1 MRKANKMQ
9 KISII
14 RLSHKMFDSTDNIKR
29 SVEIIKRHFDSQE
42 RLIIIVPY
50 IRKFYDSLNETISNF
65 YTINLESE
73 RNQLYRPTEN
83 ISSRILKFALLSK
96 GIYTLEFDQNLIQ
109 IPKRKLFSEPT
120 IPDFYR
126 EFIEKNL
133 DRGTVLLVSGLS
145 VIDEKGQIDRIL
157 GGTDRVTP
165 ILFARLLGQNKVI
178 YYREDLLFFT
188 SNREFVRKARLIK
201 DLDYDEAANILSNND
216 SSFDIDDLMLAK
228 EWNIEIEFRNFYEP
242 EKYTLIS
249 GGKMKKNIVKSIIGD
264 PNKAKVSIH
273 QVQDRPGVAARIF
286 SPLVENGIQIFDIS
300 NIVTID
306 GLSDI
311 SFTVLRDDAKRAYII
326 TEKFAKECGASS
338 VEYDDNIAVISVIG
352 SGLYKNPDIAFKI
365 FSVLAKNRININ
377 YINAN
382 DIKISVAIN
391 RDYLELALRLL
402 HETFEMDKDE

>member
-1 MRKANKMQ
+1 MQ

-14 RLSHKMFDSTDNIKR
+14 RLSHKMFDSADNIKR

-50 IRKFYDSLNETISNF
+50 IRKFYESLKETISAF
-65 YTINLESE
+65 YSISQESE
-73 RNQLYRPTEN
+73 NNQLYRPTEN

-96 GIYTLEFDQNLIQ
+96 GIYTIEFDQNLIQ
-109 IPKRKLFSEPT
+109 IPKRKLFSEPS

-133 DRGTVLLVSGLS
+133 EKGTVLLVSGLS

-165 ILFARLLGQNKVI
+165 ILFAKLLGQNRVI

-188 SNREFVRKARLIK
+188 SNREYVRNARLIK
-201 DLDYDEAANILSNND
+201 ELDYDEAANILSTNE
-216 SSFDIDDLMLAK
+216 SSFELDDLMLAK
-228 EWNIEIEFRNFYEP
+228 EWNIEIEFKNFYEP
-242 EKYTLIS
+242 EKSTLIS
-249 GGKMKKNIVKSIIGD
+249 GGKMKKNVVKSIIGD
-264 PNKAKVSIH
+264 SNKAKVSIH

-311 SFTVLRDDAKRAYII
+311 SFTVLREDAKRAYII

-338 VEYDDNIAVISVIG
+338 VEYDDNIAVLSVIG
-352 SGLYKNPDIAFKI
+352 SGLYKNPEIAFKI
-365 FSVLAKNRININ
+365 FSVLSKNRININ

-402 HETFEMDKDE
+402 HETFELNKDE

>member
-1 MRKANKMQ
+1 
-9 KISII
+9 
-14 RLSHKMFDSTDNIKR
+14 MFDSVDNIKR
-29 SVEIIKRHFDSQE
+29 CVDIIRSHFDSQE
-42 RLIIIVPY
+42 SLIIIVPY
-50 IRKFYDSLNETISNF
+50 IKKFYESLKESISVF
-65 YTINLESE
+65 YNLSSESE
-73 RNQLYRPTEN
+73 LNQLYRPTEN
-83 ISSRILKFALLSK
+83 ITSRILKFALLSK
-96 GIYTLEFDQNLIQ
+96 GIYTIEFDHNLIQ
-109 IPKRKLFSEPT
+109 IPKRKLFTDPT

-133 DRGTVLLVSGLS
+133 QKGTVLLVSGLS
-145 VIDEKGQIDRIL
+145 VIDEKGQIDRIV
-157 GGTDRVTP
+157 GGTDRVMP
-165 ILFARLLGQNKVI
+165 ILFAKLLGQNKVL

-188 SNREFVRKARLIK
+188 SNRQYVSKARLIK
-201 DLDYDEAANILSNND
+201 DLDYDEAANILSSNE
-216 SSFDIDDLMLAK
+216 SSFDLDDLMLAK
-228 EWNIEIEFRNFYEP
+228 EWNIEIEFRSFYEP
-242 EKYTLIS
+242 NKYTLIS
-249 GGKMKKNIVKSIIGD
+249 GGKMKKNIVKAIIGD

-338 VEYDDNIAVISVIG
+338 VEYDDNIAIISVIG
-352 SGLYKNPDIAFKI
+352 SGLYKSPEVAFKI

-391 RDYLELALRLL
+391 RDYLELGLRLL
-402 HETFEMDKDE
+402 HETFELDKSE

>member
-1 MRKANKMQ
+1 MQ

>member
-1 MRKANKMQ
+1 MQ
-9 KISII
+9 KISIL
-14 RLSHKMFDSTDNIKR
+14 RLSHKMFDSVENIRR
-29 SVEIIKRHFDSQE
+29 SVDIIKRHFDSQE
-42 RLIIIVPY
+42 SLIIIVPY
-50 IRKFYDSLNETISNF
+50 IRKFYESLKESISSF
-65 YTINLESE
+65 YNISQESE
-73 RNQLYRPTEN
+73 FNQLYRPTEN

-96 GIYTLEFDQNLIQ
+96 GIYTIEFDQNLIQ
-109 IPKRKLFSEPT
+109 IPKRKLFTEPT

-126 EFIEKNL
+126 EFIEKNIQ
-133 DRGTVLLVSGLS
+133 RGTVLLVSGLS

-165 ILFARLLGQNKVI
+165 ILFAKLLGQSKVL

-188 SNREFVRKARLIK
+188 SNREYVSKARLIRE
-201 DLDYDEAANILSNND
+201 LDYDEAANILSLNT
-216 SSFDIDDLMLAK
+216 SSFDLDDLMLAK
-228 EWNIEIEFRNFYEP
+228 EWGIEIEFRSFYEP

-249 GGKMKKNIVKSIIGD
+249 GGKMKKSIVKSIIGD

-273 QVQDRPGVAARIF
+273 QLQDRPGVAARIF
-286 SPLVENGIQIFDIS
+286 SPLVENGINIFDIS

-306 GLSDI
+306 GLSDL

-338 VEYDDNIAVISVIG
+338 VEYDDNIAVVSVIG
-352 SGLYKNPDIAFKI
+352 SGLYKAPDVAFKI

-382 DIKISVAIN
+382 DIKISVAIS
-391 RDYLELALRLL
+391 RDYLELALRIL
-402 HETFEMDKDE
+402 HETFELDKNE